1 MLDSPFINL
10 SPDAVWDSLQALDIE
25 GDGRIFELNSYEN
38 RVYQVGSPT
47 HGALVVKFYRPGRWS
62 DAQIEEEHAFSLELV
77 AADLPVIAPLQLNGQ
92 TLHHIEGR
100 RLAVFPRAVARAPD
114 LEAAGAL
121 ELLGRTLG
129 RFHAIGERKKFDYR
143 GRLSLVKPVQH
154 TWFESFGD
162 PAVCERYL
170 EVFETLSEAI
180 EEAFDDFGD
189 VDEVRLHGDFH
200 LGNVLW
206 NEQGPVIVDLDDTM
220 SGPRMQDLWMLLSG
234 TKPERASQWRVLMQ
248 GYRQFHHIDERE
260 LDLVEALRGLR
271 MLRHASWIS
280 ERWTDPA
287 FPRAF
292 VGFDQPRYWQDYLSD
307 LWQQVEL
314 VGLR

>member
-10 SPDAVWDSLQALDIE
+10 SPDAVWDALQALDIV

-38 RVYQVGSPT
+38 RVYQLGTLS
-47 HGALVVKFYRPGRWS
+47 HGMLVVKFYRPGRWS
-62 DAQIEEEHAFSLELV
+62 DAQIEEEHAFALELSS
-77 AADLPVIAPLQLNGQ
+77 ADLPVVAPLHICGR

-100 RLAVFPRAVARAPD
+100 RLAVFPRAAARAPD

-129 RFHAIGERKKFDYR
+129 RLHAVGANSKFQHR
-143 GRLSLVKPVQH
+143 GRLSLVKPVH
-154 TWFESFGD
+154 RSWFETFGD
-162 PAVCERYL
+162 PSVHERYL
-170 EVFETLSEAI
+170 EAFEALSEAI
-180 EEAFDDFGD
+180 ENAFDDFGD
-189 VDEVRLHGDFH
+189 IEEVRLHGDFH

-206 NEQGPVIVDLDDTM
+206 NEQGPVIVDLDDTL
-220 SGPRMQDLWMLLSG
+220 SGPRIQDLWMLLSG
-234 TKPERASQWRVLMQ
+234 TKTERLAQWRVLMQ
-248 GYRQFHHIDERE
+248 GYRQFHQIAERE
-260 LDLVEALRGLR
+260 FELIEPLRGLR

-280 ERWTDPA
+280 ERWSDPA

-292 VGFDQPRYWQDYLSD
+292 VGFDQPRYWQEYVSD

-314 VGLR
+314 IEAG